1 VDIWT
6 EELPP
11 AGSITDSGG
20 TTDGGPGMSAPADL
34 LPGSQLPARPPGQ
47 IIEAPGDTNRRG
59 STPTA
64 ADRRS
69 TAQTSAT
76 MLLRRFR
83 SEDMVLEKQRSRS
96 SRSEGQLPPFERQSS
111 LKRATTEKQLNI
123 YETLESNSDL
133 LTTGPTK
140 ALWSV
145 WVSLDVDRSGALS
158 RHEFNEVNR
167 ILQIKWDR
175 AAAWRSSLALQ
186 QLQDL
191 HEQLSKKVACANG
204 ECAALPEEN
213 EDVDATNLTCTE
225 PEIGFRA
232 FVSVY
237 NQVTALPVLLCFF
250 CTSLSSLSLS
260 RTLRAVLSTEDDGCN
275 QEAH

>member
-1 VDIWT
+1 
-6 EELPP
+6 
-11 AGSITDSGG
+11 
-20 TTDGGPGMSAPADL
+20 MSAPAGL

-47 IIEAPGDTNRRG
+47 IVEAPGDTNRRG

-96 SRSEGQLPPFERQSS
+96 SRSEGQLPLERQSS
-111 LKRATTEKQLNI
+111 LKRSTTEKQLNI

-145 WVSLDVDRSGALS
+145 WVSLDVDGSGALS

-167 ILQIKWDR
+167 TLQIKWDR

-213 EDVDATNLTCTE
+213 EDADATNLTSTE
-225 PEIGFRA
+225 PAIGFRA

-237 NQVTALPVLLCFF
+237 NQVTALPLLLCFF
-250 CTSLSSLSLS
+250 CTSLCSLSLSLSLSLS